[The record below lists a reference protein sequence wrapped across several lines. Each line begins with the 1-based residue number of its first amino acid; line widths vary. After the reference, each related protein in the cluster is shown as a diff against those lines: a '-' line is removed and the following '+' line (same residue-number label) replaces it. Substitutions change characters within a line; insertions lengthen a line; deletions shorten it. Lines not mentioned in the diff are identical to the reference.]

1 MPFSGS
7 SLHGIS
13 PPSEALTCSIRY
25 GTVRGMSVIR
35 GLFWLVLFVFFTF
48 CFVVLFEYG
57 THDFAKGFKTEFER
71 AKHFVVEAVHPEK
84 KKK

>member
-1 MPFSGS
+1 VSVAS
-7 SLHGIS
+7 HLHGRLGG
-13 PPSEALTCSIRY
+13 ALTCSHRY
-25 GTVRGMSVIR
+25 DTVRGMSVIR

-57 THDFAKGFKTEFER
+57 THDFTKGFKTEFER
-71 AKHFVVEAVHPEK
+71 AKNFVVESVKPEK